1 MEEGGG
7 STAARP
13 PESAAARYRRFWN
26 EVGESFPDLGGA
38 VSTRFYLESEQR
50 LLREFLP
57 LRGDL
62 LKTDL
67 WDECK
72 NTRILQWAAQQG
84 ARPYGVDLSEPIAR
98 RARAGFPRGELRGVV
113 SDVRRLPFRE
123 ASFDAI
129 YSMGTIE
136 HFRDPETAV
145 AEMFRVL
152 RPAGRA
158 IVGVPNRLDP
168 FLRPLVV
175 AALYRFGLYGYG
187 YERSFTRRALRRLL
201 QAAGFR
207 AVAETGIL
215 FLPGWLR
222 MLELFCRQRRPA
234 FAGLAGAAMQP
245 FAFLERRVAFV
256 RRYGYLIVC
265 VVEKPAPANPPL
277 DISPGTPRAVSCAG
291 GCRRQ
296 SGDTAYRRTAIREA
310 AAPRAPRPAAGGE
323 EVEAVDRRRGDWP
336 GIGWL
341 EVAERAPSSAC
352 RSISSRPVAAW
363 RPRLTTG
370 RPTSAS
376 SRRELM
382 PYGTLDP
389 PTRSTRSGPGR
400 WRSGTSA
407 SRPDSAPR

>member
-1 MEEGGG
+1 MEEEG
-7 STAARP
+7 SSPAARP
-13 PESAAARYRRFWN
+13 AAGAAARYRRFWN
-26 EVGESFPDLGGA
+26 EVGDRFPDLGGA
-38 VSTRFYLESEQR
+38 VSTRFYLENEQR

-62 LKTDL
+62 FKTDL

-98 RARAGFPRGELRGVV
+98 RARAEFPRGELRAVV

-136 HFRDPETAV
+136 HFPDPETAV

-175 AALYRFGLYGYG
+175 AALYRLGLYGYG

-207 AVAETGIL
+207 ALAETGIL

-222 MLELFCRQRRPA
+222 MFELFCRQRLPA

-265 VVEKPAPANPPL
+265 VVEKPA
-277 DISPGTPRAVSCAG
+277 
-291 GCRRQ
+291 
-296 SGDTAYRRTAIREA
+296 
-310 AAPRAPRPAAGGE
+310 
-323 EVEAVDRRRGDWP
+323 
-336 GIGWL
+336 
-341 EVAERAPSSAC
+341 
-352 RSISSRPVAAW
+352 RS
-363 RPRLTTG
+363 
-370 RPTSAS
+370 
-376 SRRELM
+376 E
-382 PYGTLDP
+382 
-389 PTRSTRSGPGR
+389 
-400 WRSGTSA
+400 
-407 SRPDSAPR
+407 

>member
-1 MEEGGG
+1 MDKGGG
-7 STAARP
+7 SPPARP
-13 PESAAARYRRFWN
+13 AECAAARYRRFWN
-26 EVGESFPDLGGA
+26 DVGDRFPDLGGA

-84 ARPYGVDLSEPIAR
+84 VRPYGVDLSEPIAR
-98 RARAGFPRGELRGVV
+98 RARAAFPRGELRGVV

-175 AALYRFGLYGYG
+175 AALYRLGLYGYG

-201 QAAGFR
+201 QAGGFR

-222 MLELFCRQRRPA
+222 MLELFCRQRLPA
-234 FAGLAGAAMQP
+234 FAGLAGAAMEP

-265 VVEKPAPANPPL
+265 VVEKPA
-277 DISPGTPRAVSCAG
+277 
-291 GCRRQ
+291 
-296 SGDTAYRRTAIREA
+296 
-310 AAPRAPRPAAGGE
+310 
-323 EVEAVDRRRGDWP
+323 
-336 GIGWL
+336 
-341 EVAERAPSSAC
+341 
-352 RSISSRPVAAW
+352 
-363 RPRLTTG
+363 
-370 RPTSAS
+370 
-376 SRRELM
+376 
-382 PYGTLDP
+382 
-389 PTRSTRSGPGR
+389 RSG
-400 WRSGTSA
+400 
-407 SRPDSAPR
+407 